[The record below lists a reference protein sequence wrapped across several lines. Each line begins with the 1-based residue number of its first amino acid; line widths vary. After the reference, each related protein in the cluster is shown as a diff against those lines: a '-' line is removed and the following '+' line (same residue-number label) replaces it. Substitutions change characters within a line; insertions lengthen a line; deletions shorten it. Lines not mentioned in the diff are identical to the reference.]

1 MTTDHHGVP
10 LRSQSDQLVRNAWVL
25 GIGGLIP
32 FVVGTALVLSNS
44 EIMAPSDL
52 RFAVS
57 AYAAIILSFL
67 GGIRWGAALNE
78 SGRKSPATVALS
90 VLPSIA
96 AWVIVLVPAPWNYIG
111 FAVAFIV
118 QGVWDVTAI
127 REGRIETPWFAH
139 LRMVLTLAVAAC
151 MVALAFATN
160 GAADYKGSM

>member
-10 LRSQSDQLVRNAWVL
+10 LRSQQDQLVRATWIL
-25 GIGGLIP
+25 GIGGLVP
-32 FVVGTALVLSNS
+32 FVVGTVLVLSDS
-44 EIMAPSDL
+44 EIMQQPDL

-96 AWVIVLVPAPWNYIG
+96 AWVIVLIPAPWKFVG

-127 REGRIETPWFAH
+127 REGRIETPWFAR
-139 LRMVLTLAVAAC
+139 LRLVLTLVVVAC

-160 GAADYKGSM
+160 GAAAW